1 MSSTNSVANLEKLY
15 DELDQLDDYF
25 EFNQADVEE
34 DIDNDIFGK
43 RRSPVNSFDQRS
55 FSSRITAPTS
65 ILNDSETRSITS
77 IVSKTPNWNEQPGF
91 ILTPFFSNKSRRSSG
106 TQSKSNLESNS
117 SLTLENNNSKES
129 SN

>member
-1 MSSTNSVANLEKLY
+1 MLGYENTHECLCKMLLANSIENNNRFNSLLLKTILST
-15 DELDQLDDYF
+15 
-25 EFNQADVEE
+25 
-34 DIDNDIFGK
+34 
-43 RRSPVNSFDQRS
+43 RHSPVNSFDQRS

-65 ILNDSETRSITS
+65 ILNDSETRSMTS

-106 TQSKSNLESNS
+106 NQSKSNVESNS
-117 SLTLENNNSKES
+117 SLTIENNTSKES